1 MKKVLFTLLVLL
13 LLTGCEKEKEKIIKK
28 EKKVEEKPIGTKITY
43 KDLNNTPIG
52 IYKLKGNSLT
62 KLTEDTKEFISME
75 DLGVFQIFP
84 SNENTITINS
94 FGTDFYN
101 EWSKYNTNNNLKI
114 GFNIDYYL
122 DTGEHIS
129 YNVLS
134 PSNNFDHYEYF
145 MNYLYDDYANQGK
158 GFYSHVEDKD
168 LTENT
173 LYTSIKI
180 QSSGDVNKVKDGLK
194 LTVFTYDTEDDFIDN
209 EYRGN
214 SKYTY
219 TIKKSN

>member
-1 MKKVLFTLLVLL
+1 M
-13 LLTGCEKEKEKIIKK
+13 
-28 EKKVEEKPIGTKITY
+28 
-43 KDLNNTPIG
+43 N
-52 IYKLKGNSLT
+52 
-62 KLTEDTKEFISME
+62 FIPME

-84 SNENTITINS
+84 SNEETISINS

-101 EWSKYNTNNNLKI
+101 EWMKYNTNNNLKI
-114 GFNIDYYL
+114 GFNIKYEL
-122 DTGEHIS
+122 NTGEKIS

-134 PSNNFDHYEYF
+134 PANNFDHYEYF

-158 GFYSHVEDKD
+158 GFYSHVEEKD
-168 LTENT
+168 LTDST

-180 QSSGDVNKVKDGLK
+180 QSSGYVEQVKDK
-194 LTVFTYDTEDDFIDN
+194 IELTVFTYDSEDDFINN